1 MGFGLS
7 RKIKSV
13 RNSLFQYLKEI
24 APKLHNL
31 ILIFSTRCK
40 FIYKINKKKKRKF
53 YSNNLDEINKFEYKK
68 TSQNNEDGIFD
79 YIIQKL
85 DLKKINFVEIGFDYY
100 ENNSINYLNKT
111 NKGLFVDASYEKIFI
126 FKNITN
132 LFYKNKKIFF
142 KNSFVNKDNI
152 NNIILEYFDSVEEID
167 ILSLD
172 VDGVD
177 YYIFEKLK
185 FRPKIICI
193 EYNFWFGSELKC
205 SIPYSETFKWEI
217 GSTYSGASLN
227 AICSLAFLKD
237 YHLIALESSSV
248 NAFFVRGDLK
258 HHFKVLDPIKNFK
271 NPIRYSIGKVKKTQI
286 ELLKK
291 NLVFF

>member
-24 APKLHNL
+24 APKLHTL

-53 YSNNLDEINKFEYKK
+53 YSDNLDEINKFEYKK

-100 ENNSINYLNKT
+100 ENNSINYLKKT
-111 NKGLFVDASYEKIFI
+111 NKGLFVDASYEKVFI

-152 NNIILEYFDSVEEID
+152 NDIILEYFDSFEEID

-205 SIPYSETFKWEI
+205 SIPYSEKFKWEV
-217 GSTYSGASLN
+217 GSPYSGASLN
-227 AICSLAFLKD
+227 AICSLAYLKD

-258 HHFKVLDPIKNFK
+258 HHFKVLDSIKNFK
-271 NPIRYSIGKVKKTQI
+271 NPIRYSISKIKKTQI

-291 NLVFF
+291 HLVFF